1 MHPLTPGD
9 WARYHLTVDRVLVPE
24 PSPWPLSLPTLE
36 EAPALIPIPC
46 VLVPLWMLGASA
58 SLKPTDCQAGLQAL
72 FSSMDLWGKIQRQK
86 QTARYKTTKQ
96 LIFFCLGKQYFSLLS
111 LSLPLTILLLISVCM
126 YEIFS

>member
-58 SLKPTDCQAGLQAL
+58 SLKPTDCHRQGCRHFFLVWTCGEKYRDKNEQPDIKQQNNL
-72 FSSMDLWGKIQRQK
+72 FFLSWKTVFFPPFSLSSPHN
-86 QTARYKTTKQ
+86 YSSN
-96 LIFFCLGKQYFSLLS
+96 FCLY
-111 LSLPLTILLLISVCM
+111 V
-126 YEIFS
+126 